1 MFRLRLPG
9 GCQHHPMDTQAIP
22 DLARAQTGLDDY
34 PAAWR
39 SGSRATG
46 PVSEFR
52 PTPYTGRP
60 PGSMDPWMTRARRAR
75 RCIAVLVA
83 GTLGCLALPAVVA
96 QAGSDGPTAYAP
108 AQPYADL
115 LVETAAA
122 DLRLPWQSIP
132 GAALGVLGTRSA
144 ARVEAL
150 RALEEGL
157 REAVAAA
164 YEAAA
169 RAAARQGPVV
179 GGSSSRSGCNGDF
192 DCFKPC
198 TLDIESDGNYG
209 AVSPDGTYHGA
220 WQFDQPTWNG
230 AVSRAGYPE
239 WSGGDPASAPPHV
252 QDAAA
257 RQLYAERGNQPWGG
271 RC

>member
-1 MFRLRLPG
+1 MVGAL
-9 GCQHHPMDTQAIP
+9 
-22 DLARAQTGLDDY
+22 
-34 PAAWR
+34 
-39 SGSRATG
+39 GS
-46 PVSEFR
+46 
-52 PTPYTGRP
+52 
-60 PGSMDPWMTRARRAR
+60 
-75 RCIAVLVA
+75 
-83 GTLGCLALPAVVA
+83 LALPAGIA
-96 QAGSDGPTAYAP
+96 QAGSDTPTTPGPP
-108 AQPYADL
+108 QPYADL
-115 LVETAAA
+115 LVEAATA
-122 DLRLPWQSIP
+122 DLRLPWRSIP

-150 RALEEGL
+150 RALDEQL
-157 REAVAAA
+157 RLAVAAA

-179 GGSSSRSGCNGDF
+179 GGAPSSHSGSCNGDF

-209 AVSPDGTYHGA
+209 AVSPDGTYRGA
-220 WQFDQPTWNG
+220 WQFDRPTWNG

-239 WSGGDPASAPPHV
+239 WSGRDPASAPPHV

-257 RQLYAERGNQPWGG
+257 RQLYSERGNQPWGG